1 MVETDRAAAVLVI
14 VSTAAVLETNFAAAV
29 LDVVGTL
36 SFFSIIEGTTSNV
49 FTLKNA
55 LSKIQ

>member
-36 SFFSIIEGTTSNV
+36 SFFSTIEGTTSNV
-49 FTLKNA
+49 FTLKKCA
-55 LSKIQ
+55 Q

>member
-36 SFFSIIEGTTSNV
+36 SFFLPFEGTTSNV
-49 FTLKNA
+49 FTLKKCA
-55 LSKIQ
+55 Q

>member
-14 VSTAAVLETNFAAAV
+14 VSTAAVLAV

-36 SFFSIIEGTTSNV
+36 SFFSTFEGTTSNV
-49 FTLKNA
+49 FTLKNV